1 MNAVQ
6 AAPQNANCCTP
17 DQGQC
22 GTPKQ
27 EQHGPQAAR
36 AAATYRPQADIRET
50 PTGFE
55 IVADVPGTTAD
66 RVSIEV
72 KEGVLML
79 HAEVPA
85 RDAAGRRLAREY
97 GVGNYRRN
105 FNVGDGI
112 DTENITAKLTD
123 GVLTIVLPKAQN
135 RLPRKVRV
143 QA

>member
-6 AAPQNANCCTP
+6 AAPQTAQCCTP
-17 DQGQC
+17 EQGHAC
-22 GTPKQ
+22 TPKQ
-27 EQHGPQAAR
+27 EQAAAQAPR

-55 IVADVPGTTAD
+55 IVADVPGTTPE

-112 DTENITAKLTD
+112 DTDNITAKLVD
-123 GVLTIVLPKAQN
+123 GVLTIVLPKAQS
-135 RLPRKVRV
+135 RLPRKVQV